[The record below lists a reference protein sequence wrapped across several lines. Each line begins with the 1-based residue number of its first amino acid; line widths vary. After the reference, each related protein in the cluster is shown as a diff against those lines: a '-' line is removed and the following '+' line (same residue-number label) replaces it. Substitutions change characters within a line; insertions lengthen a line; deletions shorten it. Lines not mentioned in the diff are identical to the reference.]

1 MQPFGPILNLFD
13 AVADVCNT
21 SFFVVFLFFFFV
33 FLKTHTIFSIVKSGN
48 QTRHITFNIKGSRC
62 YYYHHHQKHHCNK
75 HQLTAVSFVRTVA
88 TEDHAVT
95 HIILGDTFPVL
106 ALPVQFGALP
116 VGWTTNKVI
125 AFSVTCKPIH
135 RHCIRLS
142 SIS

>member
-21 SFFVVFLFFFFV
+21 SFCVLFFV
-33 FLKTHTIFSIVKSGN
+33 LFLKTHTIFSIVKSGN

-62 YYYHHHQKHHCNK
+62 YYYHHYQKYHCNK
-75 HQLTAVSFVRTVA
+75 HQLTEVSFVRTVA

-116 VGWTTNKVI
+116 VG
-125 AFSVTCKPIH
+125 
-135 RHCIRLS
+135 
-142 SIS
+142 

>member
-13 AVADVCNT
+13 AVADVYNT
-21 SFFVVFLFFFFV
+21 SLFFVFFFV
-33 FLKTHTIFSIVKSGN
+33 FFLRHTIFSIVKSGN
-48 QTRHITFNIKGSRC
+48 QTTHITFNIKGSRC

-88 TEDHAVT
+88 TVDHAVT

-116 VGWTTNKVI
+116 VG
-125 AFSVTCKPIH
+125 
-135 RHCIRLS
+135 
-142 SIS
+142 

>member
-1 MQPFGPILNLFD
+1 MPSCQWIYLLHRHSTHRHYHCHRSSSLPFTFIVTFTLSINRLFRCSVHYLNG
-13 AVADVCNT
+13 NWT
-21 SFFVVFLFFFFV
+21 I
-33 FLKTHTIFSIVKSGN
+33 KTHTIFSIVKSGN

-88 TEDHAVT
+88 TVDHAVT

-116 VGWTTNKVI
+116 VG
-125 AFSVTCKPIH
+125 
-135 RHCIRLS
+135 
-142 SIS
+142 